1 VSFRFFCAVA
11 AASAALAFTSAASAN
26 GRIPASSAFAFD
38 PSSQDTIYMRTTF
51 GVLVSHDGGNAWDWI
66 CERTLGFS
74 GPEDPSLGVFSNGT
88 LAATLF
94 EGLAVTTDKAC
105 TFNLVQGAL
114 AKQVFIDIA
123 VKKKDPTKAVV
134 ITSGYANMTDDA
146 GNALFSNKVF
156 ISTDSGATWTQ
167 KGNDV
172 DPSLLLET
180 IDWSD
185 VDPNRMYIS
194 GGRGSGASVQGVILE
209 SDDGGGTWIEHDLSL
224 VAKERAP
231 FIAALD
237 PKSADTLYVR
247 TGGSQTDGARLL
259 VSTDAAKTFKE
270 VLKTTG
276 PMLGFALSED
286 GTKIFA
292 GGPGAAGGSVT
303 DGVLAAST
311 SDFMFTKKSSIQIQ
325 CLAYRQGQLWACSNE
340 FSGFTAGVSM
350 DDGATFQPRLHLS
363 DVRGPLA
370 CPSGTPTDQYCTAD
384 WPALAMTLG
393 VGQDDAG
400 ADASGASAD
409 GGDTNNTTH
418 TGGGGGCS
426 LDVIATPTAATTG
439 VIAALGSV
447 LGLILRRRK
456 RR

>member
-1 VSFRFFCAVA
+1 VSFRFFCGVA
-11 AASAALAFTSAASAN
+11 AASAALAFASSANAN

-38 PSSQDTIYMRTTF
+38 PSTQDTIYMRTTF
-51 GVLVSHDGGNAWDWI
+51 GMLVSHDGGHAWDWI

-74 GPEDPSLGVFSNGT
+74 GPEDPSIGVFSNGT
-88 LAATLF
+88 VAATLF
-94 EGLAVTTDKAC
+94 EGLAVTQDKAC

-167 KGNDV
+167 KGNAI

-185 VDPNRMYIS
+185 VDPNRMYVS

-209 SDDGGGTWIEHDLSL
+209 SDDGGGTWTEHSLPL

-237 PKSADTLYVR
+237 PKSADALYVR

-259 VSTDAAKTFKE
+259 VSTDAGKSWKE
-270 VLKTTG
+270 ILKTTG

-286 GTKIFA
+286 GSKIFA

-311 SDFMFTKKSSIQIQ
+311 TDFMFTKKSSIQIQ
-325 CLAYRQGQLWACSNE
+325 CLAYRAGQLWACSNE

-350 DDGATFQPRLHLS
+350 DDGATFEPRLHLS
-363 DVRGPLA
+363 DVRGPLS
-370 CPSGTPTDQYCTAD
+370 CPPGTPTEQFCTAD
-384 WPALAMTLG
+384 WPMLAMTLG
-393 VGQDDAG
+393 VGQG
-400 ADASGASAD
+400 DASVDASSSDAAD
-409 GGDTNNTTH
+409 GGATSTH
-418 TGGGGGCS
+418 SGGGGGGCS

-439 VIAALGSV
+439 ILGALGSFV
-447 LGLILRRRK
+447 GLMLRRRK